1 MRGGAIP
8 LPLHPQRQFDHLLVV
23 RYLGQPCKVQAPS
36 KRDPY
41 RIICGARAV
50 SPGAHC
56 RTAPLRSGRPK
67 AMTAKG
73 QTEKYSARADVFRC
87 SPNSGHS

>member
-8 LPLHPQRQFDHLLVV
+8 LLLHPQRQFDHLLVV

-41 RIICGARAV
+41 RTICGARAV

-67 AMTAKG
+67 AMTAKVIRDRV
-73 QTEKYSARADVFRC
+73 EPAASPAMSAVPRKRK
-87 SPNSGHS
+87 